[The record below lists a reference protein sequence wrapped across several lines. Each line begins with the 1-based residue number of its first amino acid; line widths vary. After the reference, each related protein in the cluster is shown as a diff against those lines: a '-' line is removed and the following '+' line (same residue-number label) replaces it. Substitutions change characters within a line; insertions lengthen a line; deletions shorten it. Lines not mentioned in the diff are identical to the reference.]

1 MLCKCWNFL
10 SQVIQFTI
18 SYFFFLLT
26 LSQCLGENLLEYK
39 QLQYLLVGRSGKE
52 AMCMMNVHTKSFQ
65 LCLTVTPL

>member
-39 QLQYLLVGRSGKE
+39 ELQYLLVGRSGKE
-52 AMCMMNVHTKSFQ
+52 DMCMMSVHTKSFQ